1 MRVIIIYDVN
11 IERIDNV
18 RKILKQYLSWIQNS
32 AFEGELSRGLLEEL
46 KVKLYEIIEPTE
58 DSIIVY
64 AIENSKWLN
73 KDIWG
78 VEKGNTENIL

>member
-32 AFEGELSRGLLEEL
+32 AFEGELSRGMLEEL